1 MNRLLELASSVD
13 AHLRQFGAVDLRR
26 EPYSW
31 ESPDAQPSGPGLYIN
46 GVKDKALMNLPTTGK
61 AVVEYR
67 IKRRNINED
76 NRDGVPTYGADID
89 VFSIEDYDDEEE
101 EEGETG
107 LSAVERFI
115 NFEGGYSDANVQKV
129 YNRRK
134 NKIDERVVLEPEKGG
149 KALLKRSAGLAV
161 GGAGGALLG
170 HIANKKGIKIGGKGV
185 MTTAVLAGLTAG
197 DLVDGHR
204 AKNRAADFLKKKGQV
219 AGENY
224 QGNHDPRMAAFSSI
238 ERFINFSDRDRN
250 EQGQFAPGSSVS
262 PDDFRIA
269 GVAMKKKKV
278 AATAAGVAGA
288 AGVAAALSPQVR
300 DTAAKVGKG
309 LVSGASRM
317 LLRR

>member
-31 ESPDAQPSGPGLYIN
+31 ESPDAQPSGPSLYIN

-67 IKRRNINED
+67 IKRRSINED

-89 VFSIEDYDDEEE
+89 VFSIEDYEEEE

-107 LSAVERFI
+107 FSALERFI
-115 NFEGGYSDANVQKV
+115 NFA
-129 YNRRK
+129 
-134 NKIDERVVLEPEKGG
+134 
-149 KALLKRSAGLAV
+149 
-161 GGAGGALLG
+161 
-170 HIANKKGIKIGGKGV
+170 
-185 MTTAVLAGLTAG
+185 
-197 DLVDGHR
+197 
-204 AKNRAADFLKKKGQV
+204 
-219 AGENY
+219 
-224 QGNHDPRMAAFSSI
+224 
-238 ERFINFSDRDRN
+238 DRDRN

-262 PDDFRIA
+262 PENFRIA

-278 AATAAGVAGA
+278 AAAAAGVAGA
-288 AGVAAALSPQVR
+288 AGIAATLSPQVR
-300 DTAAKVGKG
+300 AAAGRVGKG
-309 LVSGASRM
+309 MVSGAGRM